1 MNNEKEKMVSGK
13 PYIAADPELIRDR
26 ENARKLTRLYN
37 QTTES
42 EGNERTAL
50 LKQLLGST
58 GLNIYI
64 EPTFRCDYGYN
75 ISVGENFYANFDCVI
90 LDVCEVKIGRDCLL
104 APGVHIYTATHPLD
118 PFERSS
124 GVEYG
129 KPVTIGDHV
138 WIGGRAIINPGVTIG
153 SHSVVASGAVVTK
166 DVPEG
171 VVVGGNP
178 AKVIKHIEGI
188 K

>member
-1 MNNEKEKMVSGK
+1 MITEKEKMVNGE
-13 PYIAADPELIRDR
+13 PYMAADPELIRER

-37 QTTES
+37 QTTEN
-42 EGNERTAL
+42 EGDERTSL
-50 LKQLLGST
+50 LKQLFGSIGT
-58 GLNIYI
+58 NIYI

-75 ISVGENFYANFDCVI
+75 ITVGENFYANFDCVI
-90 LDVCEVKIGRDCLL
+90 LDVCGVKIGRDCML

-118 PFERSS
+118 PFERCS
-124 GVEYG
+124 GAEYG

-166 DVPEG
+166 DVPDG
-171 VVVGGNP
+171 VVVAGNP
-178 AKVIKHIEGI
+178 AKVIKQIEGI
-188 K
+188 E